1 MFLYQCSESAPNGR
15 ATEQPDTQHF
25 DRMSCMARKAGH
37 TVNLLVHSLLSGT
50 LLWYSEKSYLCSK
63 EFEYMPKAKSSV
75 EIKNRRASFDY
86 EFIETFQAGIVLT
99 GTEIKSI
106 RAGKASLVD
115 AYCYFNNNELYVKNM
130 HVAEY
135 WWGSWGKHD
144 PRRERKLL
152 LTKRELTRLQRAVKE
167 KGLTIVAVKLYIAD
181 NGYAKLLIAL
191 ARGKKEYDKRASIK
205 EKDLRREMERM

>member
-1 MFLYQCSESAPNGR
+1 MADYKNINIRNKR
-15 ATEQPDTQHF
+15 AT
-25 DRMSCMARKAGH
+25 
-37 TVNLLVHSLLSGT
+37 
-50 LLWYSEKSYLCSK
+50 
-63 EFEYMPKAKSSV
+63 
-75 EIKNRRASFDY
+75 FDY
-86 EFIETFQAGIVLT
+86 EILEEYIAGVVLY

-152 LTKRELTRLQRAVKE
+152 LTRKELTKLQRAVKE

-205 EKDLRREMERM
+205 EKDLRREMDRM